1 LLYGVFYAIVVQGLP
16 AGQKKE
22 VAIMPSYEYVC
33 IDCKIVFMIFLS
45 IKEQE
50 AMSKITCPHCGS
62 DNVKKQFAPFF
73 AKTSSKS

>member
-1 LLYGVFYAIVVQGLP
+1 
-16 AGQKKE
+16 
-22 VAIMPSYEYVC
+22 MPSYEYAC

-50 AMSKITCPHCGS
+50 AMPKITCPHCGS

-73 AKTSSKS
+73 AKTGSKS

>member
-1 LLYGVFYAIVVQGLP
+1 MLGGIFYAIVVEGSP
-16 AGQKKE
+16 SGQDKE
-22 VAIMPSYEYVC
+22 VTIMPSYEYVC
-33 IDCKIVFMIFLS
+33 SDCKKTFMIFLS

-50 AMSKITCPHCGS
+50 AKPKITCPHCGS